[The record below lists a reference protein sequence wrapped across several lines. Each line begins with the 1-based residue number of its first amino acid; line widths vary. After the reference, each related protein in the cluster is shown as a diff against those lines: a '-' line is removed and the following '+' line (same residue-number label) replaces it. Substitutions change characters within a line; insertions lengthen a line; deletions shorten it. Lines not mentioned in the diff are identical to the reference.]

1 MKKMSKICFMGLLA
15 AAALMAAAFFGK
27 ESSVYATK
35 LEDITSD
42 SIAAKKEEVADAKK
56 EQSSIKNSISNIQN
70 IMAGLKAQ
78 KKDLDKYIS
87 GLDSTMSGL
96 QSNISNYEAL
106 IKEKENEIIRKEKE
120 LEEAAGREEAQYETM
135 KSRIQYMYE
144 CGSGTYFETL
154 LQADSFADLLN
165 RAEYVEELTAYDNRI
180 LEAYA
185 LQKEYL
191 ALCKESLELEK
202 ITLDESKAALEEEKK
217 GLAAIRQQKA
227 EDLAAFEDDISIT
240 QAQLKE
246 LEADLKYQ
254 TNLIASLE
262 KEITDEQKK
271 ILAENNMQLG
281 YNSDGFAWPAPNCK
295 VVTSEFGWRSDPFT
309 GLKAYHNGVDLSGS
323 KVEGTPIVAAYDGIV
338 GQASYN
344 SSMGNYIYLEHGD
357 GLRTIYLHA
366 SKLYVSVNDVVKKG
380 DVIAAVG
387 STGRST
393 GAHLHFSVRLNGE
406 YVSPW
411 NYMSR

>member
-1 MKKMSKICFMGLLA
+1 MGVQVL
-15 AAALMAAAFFGK
+15 
-27 ESSVYATK
+27 
-35 LEDITSD
+35 
-42 SIAAKKEEVADAKK
+42 
-56 EQSSIKNSISNIQN
+56 
-70 IMAGLKAQ
+70 
-78 KKDLDKYIS
+78 S
-87 GLDSTMSGL
+87 GLIEVFSCSLVAYGIARFRFKGRNLIFFLAIAMIMIPPQMTAVPMSLNFAHFDVFGILGLIGNIIGKDIRPNLLDTGFTFWLPSLFGVGLRSGL
-96 QSNISNYEAL
+96 FVFIYRQFFKVL
-106 IKEKENEIIRKEKE
+106 PKE

-144 CGSGTYFETL
+144 CGTGTYFETL

-366 SKLYVSVNDVVKKG
+366 SKLYVSKNDVVKKG

>member
-15 AAALMAAAFFGK
+15 AATLMAAVFFGK

-56 EQSSIKNSISNIQN
+56 EQSSIKNSISNIQS

-87 GLDSTMSGL
+87 NLDSTMSGL

-106 IKEKENEIIRKEKE
+106 INQKENEIARKEKE
-120 LEEAAGREEAQYETM
+120 LEEALVREETQYETM

-144 CGSGTYFETL
+144 CGTGTYFETL

-165 RAEYVEELTAYDNRI
+165 RAEYVEELTAYDNKI

-217 GLAAIRQQKA
+217 GLATLRQQKA

-246 LEADLKYQ
+246 LEEDLKYQ

-281 YNSDGFAWPAPNCK
+281 YGSDGFAWPAPNCK

-323 KVEGTPIVAAYDGIV
+323 NCSGTPIVAAYDGIV
-338 GQASYN
+338 GQAGYN

-366 SKLYVSVNDVVKKG
+366 SKLYVSTNTVVKKG

-411 NYMSR
+411 DYISR

>member
-1 MKKMSKICFMGLLA
+1 MI
-15 AAALMAAAFFGK
+15 
-27 ESSVYATK
+27 
-35 LEDITSD
+35 
-42 SIAAKKEEVADAKK
+42 
-56 EQSSIKNSISNIQN
+56 
-70 IMAGLKAQ
+70 
-78 KKDLDKYIS
+78 
-87 GLDSTMSGL
+87 
-96 QSNISNYEAL
+96 
-106 IKEKENEIIRKEKE
+106 
-120 LEEAAGREEAQYETM
+120 REETQYETM

-144 CGSGTYFETL
+144 CGTGTYFETL

-165 RAEYVEELTAYDNRI
+165 RAEYVEKLTEYDNKI

-217 GLAAIRQQKA
+217 GLATLRQQKA

-246 LEADLKYQ
+246 LEEDLKYQ

-262 KEITDEQKK
+262 KEITEEQKK

-281 YNSDGFAWPAPNCK
+281 YGSDGFAWPAPKCK

-309 GLKAYHNGVDLSGS
+309 GLKAYHNGVDLAGS
-323 KVEGTPIVAAYDGIV
+323 NCSGTPIVAAYDGIV
-338 GQASYN
+338 GQAGYN

-366 SKLYVSVNDVVKKG
+366 SKLYVSTNTVVKKG

-411 NYMSR
+411 NYISR

>member
-1 MKKMSKICFMGLLA
+1 
-15 AAALMAAAFFGK
+15 
-27 ESSVYATK
+27 
-35 LEDITSD
+35 
-42 SIAAKKEEVADAKK
+42 
-56 EQSSIKNSISNIQN
+56 
-70 IMAGLKAQ
+70 
-78 KKDLDKYIS
+78 
-87 GLDSTMSGL
+87 
-96 QSNISNYEAL
+96 
-106 IKEKENEIIRKEKE
+106 
-120 LEEAAGREEAQYETM
+120 
-135 KSRIQYMYE
+135 
-144 CGSGTYFETL
+144 
-154 LQADSFADLLN
+154 
-165 RAEYVEELTAYDNRI
+165 
-180 LEAYA
+180 
-185 LQKEYL
+185 
-191 ALCKESLELEK
+191 
-202 ITLDESKAALEEEKK
+202 
-217 GLAAIRQQKA
+217 
-227 EDLAAFEDDISIT
+227 
-240 QAQLKE
+240 
-246 LEADLKYQ
+246 
-254 TNLIASLE
+254 
-262 KEITDEQKK
+262 
-271 ILAENNMQLG
+271 MQLG

>member
-15 AAALMAAAFFGK
+15 AATLMAAVFFGK

-56 EQSSIKNSISNIQN
+56 EQSSIKNSISNIQS

-87 GLDSTMSGL
+87 NLDSTMSGL

-106 IKEKENEIIRKEKE
+106 INQKENEIARKEKE
-120 LEEAAGREEAQYETM
+120 LEEALVREETQYETM

-144 CGSGTYFETL
+144 CGTGTYFETL

-165 RAEYVEELTAYDNRI
+165 RAEYVEELTAYDNKI

-217 GLAAIRQQKA
+217 GLATLRQQKA

-246 LEADLKYQ
+246 LEEDLKYQ

-281 YNSDGFAWPAPNCK
+281 YDSDGFAWPAPNCK

-323 KVEGTPIVAAYDGIV
+323 NCSGTPIVAAYDGIV
-338 GQASYN
+338 GQAGYN

-366 SKLYVSVNDVVKKG
+366 SKLYVSTNAVVKKG

-411 NYMSR
+411 DYISR